1 MQYEKE
7 KTQVGGRKMKMLS
20 EMNEVLNQLLMIY
33 QLLMSYQNTD
43 EVLNTGE
50 NIDETTTDEVA
61 DEAFNANVNGRKLF

>member
-61 DEAFNANVNGRKLF
+61 DEAFNANANGRKLF